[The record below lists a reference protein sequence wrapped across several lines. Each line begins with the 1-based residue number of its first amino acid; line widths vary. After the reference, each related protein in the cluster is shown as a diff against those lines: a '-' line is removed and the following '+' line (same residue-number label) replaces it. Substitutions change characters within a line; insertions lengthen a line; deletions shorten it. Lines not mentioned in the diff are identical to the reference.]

1 MARKPSPAML
11 VALLALFFAVGG
23 AQAIAAQVSKLINGS
38 QIKPN
43 TITSRQVKNGS
54 LAKKDF
60 KAGQLPAGAKG
71 DTGAQGPAGPQ
82 GAQGQQGAQ
91 GIQGDKGDTGTVDTS
106 NFYTKAQSDS
116 NYLATAGKAAD
127 SDLLDGIDSTG
138 FLAAGAK
145 AADSDLFDGSDSS
158 QFTRG
163 ISTSVGGNF
172 DTVASGAGNSSF
184 LVVSGVGTVRLLCGA
199 MSAATTIDYTS
210 NEQQM
215 AVQKVDTLVT
225 GNSFTTTS
233 PSSSSLTPGS
243 TLGIISNEANTD
255 AMRHIVI
262 AVQGSATAT
271 TIDIVAINKPGG
283 ANSCRATAT
292 YVKQGGIGTF

>member
-43 TITSRQVKNGS
+43 TITSRQVKDGS

-60 KAGQLPAGAKG
+60 KAGQLPTGAKG

-82 GAQGQQGAQ
+82 GPQGQQGAQ
-91 GIQGDKGDTGTVDTS
+91 GVQGDKGDTGTVDTS

-116 NYLATAGKAAD
+116 NYLGKTDTAAD
-127 SDLLDGIDSTG
+127 SSLLNGQDSSA

-145 AADSDLFDGSDSS
+145 AADTNLFDGSDSS
-158 QFTRG
+158 TFTRG
-163 ISTSVGGNF
+163 ISTSVGGNKESYAAGGGNSDF
-172 DTVASGAGNSSF
+172 LVIPSVGKVGINCTPMGATTTINYTNTEGGMITQVLDAVVTGAGFTTSSVDNSS
-184 LVVSGVGTVRLLCGA
+184 LIGTQSVLTNEAGTDAVRHAVIQVSGG
-199 MSAATTIDYTS
+199 D
-210 NEQQM
+210 
-215 AVQKVDTLVT
+215 
-225 GNSFTTTS
+225 
-233 PSSSSLTPGS
+233 
-243 TLGIISNEANTD
+243 
-255 AMRHIVI
+255 
-262 AVQGSATAT
+262 TAT
-271 TIDIVAINKPGG
+271 TVNVVIVNKPGG
-283 ANSCRATAT
+283 AQTCRASGT